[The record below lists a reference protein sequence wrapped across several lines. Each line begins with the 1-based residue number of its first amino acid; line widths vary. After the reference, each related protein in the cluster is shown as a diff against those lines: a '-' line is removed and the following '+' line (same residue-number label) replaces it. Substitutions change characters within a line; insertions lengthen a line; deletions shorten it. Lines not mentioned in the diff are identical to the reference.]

1 MPNSPQ
7 NQPDNS
13 QLHDDIRRVIDAI
26 GTNKSDTNARLDEI
40 ARKQQEIPE
49 QFNQLRKELV
59 AMFVPRSEYDP
70 KHAILTDKVNEIR
83 AQMQQSMQE
92 AGPIL
97 QEYSVLKQTVK
108 NNTDDIDEIRKRQA
122 GTAGRVFPWIG
133 AGVSVIALIITLLQH
148 VHIT

>member
-7 NQPDNS
+7 NQPDNN
-13 QLHDDIRRVIDAI
+13 QIHEDIRQVINALS
-26 GTNKSDTNARLDEI
+26 TNKLDMNARLEEI
-40 ARKQQEIPE
+40 SRKQQEIPE
-49 QFNQLRKELV
+49 QFNKLRQELV

-70 KHAILTDKVNEIR
+70 KHAILVDKVNEVK
-83 AQMQQSMQE
+83 AQLQLNAQE
-92 AGPIL
+92 AGPML

-122 GTAGRVFPWIG
+122 GTAGRIFPWIG